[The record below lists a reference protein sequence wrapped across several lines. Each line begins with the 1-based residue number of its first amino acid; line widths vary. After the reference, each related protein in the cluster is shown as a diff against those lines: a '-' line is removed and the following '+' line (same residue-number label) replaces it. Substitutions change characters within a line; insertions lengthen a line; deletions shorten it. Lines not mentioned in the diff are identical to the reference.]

1 MINFTIDQFNDL
13 TKHIP
18 GKRIAVIGDVMLDTY
33 LTGSASRISQEAPVP
48 VVLEKNRTSCLG
60 GAANVM
66 RNITSLGGQVYAF
79 GVVGNDPAGEKLREL
94 LKKNKVD
101 DSHIEF
107 DHRRTTEKMRVLANN
122 QQVVRI
128 DSEDTREISA
138 EVAGRICENIK
149 KLISCGGVDAI
160 IFEDYNKGVLTQNMM
175 DEIVAAASEKGVFTS
190 LDPHPGH
197 GVVVRKLSLIT
208 PNRLEAFG
216 LAGLPYKDPD
226 DPAERMELL
235 RQVAERIDEKWAV
248 KNLLI
253 TLSAEGMGLFRK
265 GQEPFL
271 MPTVARE
278 VFDVSGAGD
287 TVIATYTLFKAC
299 GASDEVAMHLSNIA
313 AGIVVGRVG
322 TVTTNLEEMKASLKE
337 RLA

>member
-1 MINFTIDQFNDL
+1 MMKFSLAQFDELVKN
-13 TKHIP
+13 IP

-48 VVLEKNRTSCLG
+48 VVLEKNRSSCLG

-79 GVVGNDPAGEKLREL
+79 GVVGNDAAGVKLREL
-94 LKKNKVD
+94 LKKKLID
-101 DSHIEF
+101 DSFIEV
-107 DHRRTTEKMRVLANN
+107 DQRRTTEKMRVLANN

-128 DSEDTREISA
+128 DSEDTKEIAA
-138 EVAGRICENIK
+138 EVAWKICGNIK
-149 KLISCGGVDAI
+149 KLIAENKVDAI
-160 IFEDYNKGVLTQNMM
+160 IFEDYNKGVLSQFMM
-175 DEIVAAASEKGVFTS
+175 DEIAAAANEHGIFTS

-197 GVVVRKLSLIT
+197 GVVVRNLSLIT

-226 DPAERMELL
+226 DPGARADLL
-235 RQVAERIDEKWAV
+235 NQVAAAIDEKWAV

-253 TLSAEGMGLFRK
+253 TLSAEGMGLFRQ
-265 GQEPFL
+265 GQAPFM

-299 GASDEVAMHLSNIA
+299 GAPDEVAMHLSNIA

-322 TVTTNLEEMKASLKE
+322 TVTTNLDEMRVSLQE
-337 RLA
+337 RN

>member
-1 MINFTIDQFNDL
+1 MMNFTLDQFDDL
-13 TKHIP
+13 AKHIP

-66 RNITSLGGQVYAF
+66 RNITSLGGKAFAF
-79 GVVGNDPAGEKLREL
+79 GVIGDDAAGEKLREL
-94 LKKNKVD
+94 LRKDGVD
-101 DSHIEF
+101 DSFIEL
-107 DHRRTTEKMRVLANN
+107 DQRRTTEKMRVLANN

-138 EVAGRICENIK
+138 EVAAKICGNIK
-149 KLISCGGVDAI
+149 KMIAGNGVDAI
-160 IFEDYNKGVLTQNMM
+160 IFEDYNKGVLTQSMM
-175 DEIVAAASEKGVFTS
+175 DEIVAAASERGIFTS

-197 GVVVRKLSLIT
+197 GVVVRGLSLIT

-226 DPAERMELL
+226 DPAVRMELL
-235 RQVAERIDEKWAV
+235 RQVAKGIDEKWAV

-253 TLSAEGMGLFRK
+253 TLSAEGMGLFRQ
-265 GQEPFL
+265 GQDPFL

-287 TVIATYTLFKAC
+287 TVIATYTLFKSC
-299 GASDEVAMHLSNIA
+299 GASDEIAMHLSNIA

-322 TVTTNLEEMKASLKE
+322 TVTTNLAEMRNSLKE
-337 RLA
+337 RI

>member
-1 MINFTIDQFNDL
+1 MINFSLEQFDDL
-13 TKHIP
+13 VKYIP

-66 RNITSLGGQVYAF
+66 RNITSLGGQAYAF
-79 GVVGNDPAGEKLREL
+79 GVVGDDSSGEKLREL
-94 LKKNKVD
+94 LKKDFID
-101 DSHIEF
+101 DSFIEL

-138 EVAGRICENIK
+138 EVAHRICGNIK
-149 KLISCGGVDAI
+149 KLISDKGIDAI
-160 IFEDYNKGVLTQNMM
+160 IFEDYNKGVLTQSMM
-175 DEIVAAASEKGVFTS
+175 DEITAEANKKGIFTS

-197 GVVVRKLSLIT
+197 GVVVRGLSLIT
-208 PNRLEAFG
+208 PNRMEAFG
-216 LAGLPYKDPD
+216 LAGVPYKDPD

-235 RQVAERIDEKWAV
+235 RNVAEKIDEKWGV

-253 TLSAEGMGLFRK
+253 TLSAEGMGLFRQ

-271 MPTVARE
+271 MPTVAQE

-287 TVIATYTLFKAC
+287 TVIGTYTLFKAC
-299 GASDEVAMHLSNIA
+299 GAHDEVAMHLSNIA

-322 TVTTNLEEMKASLKE
+322 TVTTNLAEMRKSLKK
-337 RLA
+337 RL

>member
-1 MINFTIDQFNDL
+1 MMNFSLETFDEIIKN
-13 TKHIP
+13 IP

-66 RNITSLGGQVYAF
+66 RNITALGGRVYAF
-79 GVVGNDPAGEKLREL
+79 GVIGNDPAGEKLREL
-94 LKKNKVD
+94 LKKDQID
-101 DSHIEF
+101 DSFIEL
-107 DHRRTTEKMRVLANN
+107 DQRHTTEKMRVLANN

-128 DSEDTREISA
+128 DSEDTREIPADLSR
-138 EVAGRICENIK
+138 RICDNIK
-149 KLISCGGVDAI
+149 KLIAKNDIDAI
-160 IFEDYNKGVLTQNMM
+160 IFEDYNKGVLSQKMM
-175 DEIVAAASEKGVFTS
+175 DEIVAAANEHGIFTS

-197 GVVVRKLSLIT
+197 GVVVRGLSLIT
-208 PNRLEAFG
+208 PNRVEAFG

-226 DPAERMELL
+226 EPELRMELL
-235 RQVAERIDEKWAV
+235 RQVAEKIDEKWAV

-253 TLSAEGMGLFRK
+253 TLSAEGMGLFRQ
-265 GQEPFL
+265 GQKPFL

-299 GASDEVAMHLSNIA
+299 GASDEIAMHLSNIA
-313 AGIVVGRVG
+313 AGILVGRVG
-322 TVTTNLEEMKASLKE
+322 TVTTTLDEMRISLKE
-337 RLA
+337 RL

>member
-1 MINFTIDQFNDL
+1 MMNFSLEQFDDL
-13 TKHIP
+13 VKYIP

-66 RNITSLGGQVYAF
+66 RNITSLGGKVYAF
-79 GVVGNDPAGEKLREL
+79 GVIGNDPAGETLRML
-94 LKKNKVD
+94 LKKDNID
-101 DSHIEF
+101 DSFIEL

-138 EVAGRICENIK
+138 EIAQKICGNIK
-149 KLISCGGVDAI
+149 KLIADGGVDAI
-160 IFEDYNKGVLTQNMM
+160 IFEDYNKGVLSQKMM
-175 DEIVAAASEKGVFTS
+175 DEIVAEAAAHGIFTS

-197 GVVVRKLSLIT
+197 GVVVRGLSLIT
-208 PNRLEAFG
+208 PNRMEAFG
-216 LAGLPYKDPD
+216 LARLPYKDPD

-235 RQVAERIDEKWAV
+235 RQVASEIDKKWAV

-253 TLSAEGMGLFRK
+253 TLSAEGMGLFRQ
-265 GQEPFL
+265 GQDPFL

-337 RLA
+337 RM

>member
-1 MINFTIDQFNDL
+1 MKDFTKSRFEELAGQIS
-13 TKHIP
+13 

-33 LTGSASRISQEAPVP
+33 LSGSASRISQEAPVP
-48 VVLEKNRTSCLG
+48 VVLEKNRSSCLG

-79 GVVGNDPAGEKLREL
+79 GVVGKDLAGEKLLEL
-94 LKKNKVD
+94 LKKDHVE
-101 DSHIEF
+101 SGFIET

-128 DSEDTREISA
+128 DSEDATEISA
-138 EVAGRICENIK
+138 EVSEKICRNIK
-149 KLISCGGVDAI
+149 KLIDGGHLDAI
-160 IFEDYNKGVLTQNMM
+160 IFEDYNKGVLSQSMM
-175 DEIVAAASEKGVFTS
+175 DEIVLAASEKGIFTS

-197 GVVVRKLSLIT
+197 NIVVQNLSLIT

-216 LAGLPYKDPD
+216 LAGIPYQEPD
-226 DPAERMELL
+226 DPDRRMRLL
-235 RQVAERIDEKWAV
+235 HQVAEKVADSWKV

-265 GQEPFL
+265 GQQPVL

-287 TVIATYTLFKAC
+287 TVIATYTLFKSC
-299 GASDEVAMHLSNIA
+299 GATDEEAMHLSNIA

-322 TVTTNLEEMKASLKE
+322 TVTTNLNEMQDSL
-337 RLA
+337 RGW

>member
-1 MINFTIDQFNDL
+1 
-13 TKHIP
+13 
-18 GKRIAVIGDVMLDTY
+18 
-33 LTGSASRISQEAPVP
+33 
-48 VVLEKNRTSCLG
+48 
-60 GAANVM
+60 
-66 RNITSLGGQVYAF
+66 
-79 GVVGNDPAGEKLREL
+79 
-94 LKKNKVD
+94 
-101 DSHIEF
+101 
-107 DHRRTTEKMRVLANN
+107 
-122 QQVVRI
+122 
-128 DSEDTREISA
+128 
-138 EVAGRICENIK
+138 
-149 KLISCGGVDAI
+149 
-160 IFEDYNKGVLTQNMM
+160 
-175 DEIVAAASEKGVFTS
+175 
-190 LDPHPGH
+190 
-197 GVVVRKLSLIT
+197 LIT

-235 RQVAERIDEKWAV
+235 RQVAAKIDEKWAV

-322 TVTTNLEEMKASLKE
+322 TVTTNLAEMKASLKE
-337 RLA
+337 RM

>member
-1 MINFTIDQFNDL
+1 MMNFSLGQFDELVKN
-13 TKHIP
+13 IP
-18 GKRIAVIGDVMLDTY
+18 GKRIAVVGDVMLDTY

-66 RNITSLGGQVYAF
+66 RNITSLGGQVFAF
-79 GVVGNDPAGEKLREL
+79 GVIGNDPAGEKLREL
-94 LKKNKVD
+94 LKKDNVD
-101 DSHIEF
+101 DSFIEV
-107 DHRRTTEKMRVLANN
+107 DDRRTTEKMRVLANN

-128 DSEDTREISA
+128 DSEDTKEISP
-138 EVAGRICENIK
+138 EVARKICGNIK
-149 KLISCGGVDAI
+149 QLISENKVDAV

-175 DEIVAAASEKGVFTS
+175 DEITAAANEQGIFTS

-197 GVVVRKLSLIT
+197 GVVVRGLSLIT
-208 PNRLEAFG
+208 PNRVEAFG

-235 RQVAERIDEKWAV
+235 RQVAEKIDEKWAV

-253 TLSAEGMGLFRK
+253 TLSAEGMGLFR
-265 GQEPFL
+265 QNQAPFL

-287 TVIATYTLFKAC
+287 TVIATYTLFKSC
-299 GASDEVAMHLSNIA
+299 GASDEEAMHLSNIA

-337 RLA
+337 RI

>member
-1 MINFTIDQFNDL
+1 MKVL
-13 TKHIP
+13 TKEQFAKLISNIP
-18 GKRIAVIGDVMLDTY
+18 ATKIAVIGDVMLDTY

-66 RNITSLGGQVYAF
+66 RNITSFGGKVYAF
-79 GVVGNDPAGEKLREL
+79 GVVGRDPAGEKLLEL
-94 LKKNKVD
+94 LEKDHVD
-101 DSHIEF
+101 TSCIEF
-107 DHRRTTEKMRVLANN
+107 DQRKTTEKIRVLANS

-128 DSEDTREISA
+128 DSEDTRPISKNVS
-138 EVAGRICENIK
+138 ERICVNIK
-149 KLISCGGVDAI
+149 KLIAEKGVDAI
-160 IFEDYNKGVLTQNMM
+160 IFEDYNKGVLSQEMM
-175 DEIVAAASEKGVFTS
+175 EEIVAEASAKGIFTS

-197 GVVVRKLSLIT
+197 GMVVKNLSLIT

-216 LAGLPYKDPD
+216 LAGIPYKDPD
-226 DPAERMELL
+226 QPEERMELL
-235 RQVAERIDEKWAV
+235 KQVAEKISEKWEV

-265 GQEPFL
+265 NTPAVL

-287 TVIATYTLFKAC
+287 TVIATYTLFKSC
-299 GASDEVAMHLSNIA
+299 GATDEEAMHLSNIA

-322 TVTTNLEEMKASLKE
+322 TVTTNLQEIQKSIWS
-337 RLA
+337 

>member
-1 MINFTIDQFNDL
+1 MRKFTLDQFDDL
-13 TKHIP
+13 VKNIS

-79 GVVGNDPAGEKLREL
+79 GVVGDDPAGAKLREL
-94 LKKNKVD
+94 LKQNHVD
-101 DSHIEF
+101 DSHIEY
-107 DHRRTTEKMRVLANN
+107 DQRRTTEKMRVLANN

-128 DSEDTREISA
+128 DSEDTREISP
-138 EVAGRICENIK
+138 EVAQRICNNIK
-149 KLISCGGVDAI
+149 KLIAEGSVDAI
-160 IFEDYNKGVLTQNMM
+160 IFEDYNKGVLTQSMM
-175 DEIVAAASEKGVFTS
+175 DEIVAAAAERGVFTS

-197 GVVVRKLSLIT
+197 GIVVRNLSLIT

-235 RQVAERIDEKWAV
+235 RQVAEKIDEKWAV

-287 TVIATYTLFKAC
+287 TVIATYTLFKTC

-322 TVTTNLEEMKASLKE
+322 TVTTNIEEMKASLKE
-337 RLA
+337 RN